1 MQAFIRDLC
10 LCTSDNDITRTLSC
24 NLVSYCIT
32 TPSLVCSAHYNNTV
46 WRITQGTIL
55 GHSLKEM

>member
-1 MQAFIRDLC
+1 LTANEFI
-10 LCTSDNDITRTLSC
+10 IRTFSC

-32 TPSLVCSAHYNNTV
+32 TLSLVCSAHYNNTV